1 MNRITISQNTKYF
14 KYLLIVFIVIGLYQ
28 LIFKVR
34 HLEEVIISI
43 SIMAV
48 AGLFSRWI
56 YRMPT
61 IAYDDANLYIVKNGA
76 EEAVSLTAIT
86 IIEATGTR
94 LNDERFWRIIYR
106 DNQKQLKSVKLL
118 TNSAFN
124 GFTLK
129 VEQLNSN

>member
-1 MNRITISQNTKYF
+1 MNRITISQNMKYL
-14 KYLLIVFIVIGLYQ
+14 KYLLIAFIVMGLYQ

-34 HLEEVIISI
+34 RLEEVIISI

-76 EEAVSLTAIT
+76 EEAVNLTAIT

-94 LNDERFWRIIYR
+94 LNDERFWRITYR
-106 DNQKQLKSVKLL
+106 DSQKQLKSVKLL